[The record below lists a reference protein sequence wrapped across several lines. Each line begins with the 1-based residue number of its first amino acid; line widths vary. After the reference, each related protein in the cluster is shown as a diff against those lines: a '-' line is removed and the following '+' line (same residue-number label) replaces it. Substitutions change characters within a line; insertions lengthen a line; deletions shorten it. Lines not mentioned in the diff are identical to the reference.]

1 VVPRNFPGKIDAQFE
16 MIVQCVLICSEETY
30 RGPYP
35 ESEPEVRA
43 ITSFILK
50 RRRHFY
56 AFITL
61 HAFGNMWML
70 PFSFSTRIRPY
81 DYHRMERLLHHLSR
95 LNGNTFKIGQSSTV
109 LYPAT
114 GTSEDWAKAIAQIPH
129 TFSIELPPST
139 DAFDMRQN
147 ELNGFTF
154 YADSEISTVAE
165 STYRLMH
172 SYLKNLIRSPNGT
185 RFAV

>member
-1 VVPRNFPGKIDAQFE
+1 
-16 MIVQCVLICSEETY
+16 
-30 RGPYP
+30 
-35 ESEPEVRA
+35 
-43 ITSFILK
+43 
-50 RRRHFY
+50 
-56 AFITL
+56 
-61 HAFGNMWML
+61 ML

-81 DYHRMERLLHHLSR
+81 DHERTERLITQMNRLSS
-95 LNGNTFKIGQSSTV
+95 NTFKIGQSSTV

-154 YADSEISTVAE
+154 YADKDISTVAE
-165 STYRLMH
+165 STYRMMH
-172 SYLKNLIRSPNGT
+172 FYLKYLVRLPHPSRI
-185 RFAV
+185 AI